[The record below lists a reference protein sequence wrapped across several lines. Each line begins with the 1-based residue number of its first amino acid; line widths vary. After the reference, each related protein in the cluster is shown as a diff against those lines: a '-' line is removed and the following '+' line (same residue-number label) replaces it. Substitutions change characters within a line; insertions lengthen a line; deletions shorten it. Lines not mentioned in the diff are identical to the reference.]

1 MLVFVKLGLEA
12 KGDVKLMLASGHG
25 GALLRPRYVSDAEV
39 FLIAFIGLLA
49 SRKMARTPSAD
60 VDLMPRAALRSMEAM
75 SLEFE
80 GGQQQA
86 FAVVCRTLLGYT
98 VYHIPLYYTLPH

>member
-1 MLVFVKLGLEA
+1 MLVFVKLGWEA

-25 GALLRPRYVSDAEV
+25 GALHDPRHVSDAEV
-39 FLIAFIGLLA
+39 FLIACIGLLA

-75 SLEFE
+75 TLERHALHRSRAAVSLR
-80 GGQQQA
+80 GSLLR
-86 FAVVCRTLLGYT
+86 FARL
-98 VYHIPLYYTLPH
+98 